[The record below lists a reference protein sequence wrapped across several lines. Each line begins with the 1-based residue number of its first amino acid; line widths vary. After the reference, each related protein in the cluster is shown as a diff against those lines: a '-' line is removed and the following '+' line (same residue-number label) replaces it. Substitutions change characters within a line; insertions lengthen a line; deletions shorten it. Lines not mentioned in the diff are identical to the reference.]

1 MSLFPDKDIMEKE
14 IESWSGFCDS
24 LRAEERDLFRRMMS
38 ECRAYAAAINVKGEP
53 FPAEALLMA
62 LVFAQHRAIEVLLE
76 VIKRERLD
84 L

>member
-1 MSLFPDKDIMEKE
+1 MEKE

-24 LRAEERDLFRRMMS
+24 LRAADRDLFRRMMG
-38 ECRAYAAAINVKGEP
+38 ECRAYAAAVNTKGEP

-62 LVFAQHRAIEVLLE
+62 LVLAQHRTIGALLE
-76 VIKRERLD
+76 KVKHERLD